1 MDLQDIHIYT
11 IYIKLPWKNT
21 ACPNKVVGERETV
34 CAQSFKEKCVIE
46 TENIFISNFLIFFFQ
61 S

>member
-11 IYIKLPWKNT
+11 IYILASLEKY
-21 ACPNKVVGERETV
+21 CMSKVVGERETV